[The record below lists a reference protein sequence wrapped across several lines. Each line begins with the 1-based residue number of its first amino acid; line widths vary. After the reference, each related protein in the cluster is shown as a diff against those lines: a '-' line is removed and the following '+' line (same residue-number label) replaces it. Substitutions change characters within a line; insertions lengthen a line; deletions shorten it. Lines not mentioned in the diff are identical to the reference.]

1 MTDLILSSDVAA
13 WLEIRTKTAD
23 DNIYSKGKK
32 MFFSASTSSESV
44 KCPERNVLSPARVTD
59 SLSSYQIR
67 PLHLPNWTYLLTAQ
81 FFFVSFTLSEK
92 ERSGE
97 RKELSW
103 ILSLLHLFISA
114 SLTPHSSCVSL
125 TSVETLAA
133 LCWIFASNYLVGST
147 LTQLRL
153 HISSSSS
160 SASAFL
166 SKSKTPSL
174 TSTPTHLQNRFE
186 LQLCSDLSLALSTL
200 FPPWLFS
207 HIGAD
212 AGSAQ
217 IWSWV
222 DSGHLHIDSKP
233 AVHQLW
239 LWLISA
245 LELQNQA
252 SSLSNPKCQQDVIFY
267 LKSCLHS

>member
-1 MTDLILSSDVAA
+1 MTIFTAKERKCSFQHPPAA
-13 WLEIRTKTAD
+13 
-23 DNIYSKGKK
+23 
-32 MFFSASTSSESV
+32 
-44 KCPERNVLSPARVTD
+44 
-59 SLSSYQIR
+59 SLSSVQSEMFCLQPEWQTPFHHIKSG
-67 PLHLPNWTYLLTAQ
+67 L
-81 FFFVSFTLSEK
+81 FTCQTEHIY
-92 ERSGE
+92 
-97 RKELSW
+97 W
-103 ILSLLHLFISA
+103 QHNFSLSA
-114 SLTPHSSCVSL
+114 SHCQKRNETERERNFHEFSVSYTSSSWLPSPPTQVVSL

-133 LCWIFASNYLVGST
+133 LRWLFASNYLVGST

-166 SKSKTPSL
+166 GKSKTPSL

-207 HIGAD
+207 HIGAN

-222 DSGHLHIDSKP
+222 DSGHLHFDSKP

-252 SSLSNPKCQQDVIFY
+252 SSLSNPKCQQDFIFY